1 MTGSIEDGGEN
12 AVFNDLVDRFVL
24 PSVRSDGPLRPDPA
38 AQAKLEMLLEEVR
51 TGPSRIAAGIED
63 RMIPSI
69 TPKDRR
75 VPFKPR

>member
-38 AQAKLEMLLEEVR
+38 AQSKLETVLAEVR
-51 TGPSRIAAGIED
+51 TGPSRVAAGSED

-69 TPKDRR
+69 ARKDRR
-75 VPFKPR
+75 VPFRPR